1 MSTSPFCT
9 AAFRLNQLDI
19 VVVPIELG
27 GKKSLVKGW
36 HKWGRQKVATISS
49 FARKFP
55 QANIAISC
63 GASGLT
69 IIDLDD
75 PSLLG
80 DAIARFGETPL
91 QVTTPRGGF
100 HLYYKNNGEKNP
112 NNLRK
117 LENLKIDVKG
127 KGGYV
132 LAPPSV
138 IKGVTYQIS
147 KGGWDCLNQLPFIK
161 ENGLVSRTNAAP
173 STLSEGERRSSVK
186 KSISDMVIGDGRNNR
201 LFKLARKKAKEVD
214 HYNELESW
222 MLLVNNRYKEPL
234 TTSEVE
240 GIAKSVWSYKKKGT
254 LGKPYVHASHRE
266 IALIGSHA
274 LHLLLVLRKNHTKR
288 QEKGEPFAIACEAMA
303 KSQVIKGWTKYI
315 YMKAR
320 NELIKMS
327 KIKHIGYGTQN
338 RKLKLYNFVVS
349 RNPNVM

>member
-1 MSTSPFCT
+1 
-9 AAFRLNQLDI
+9 
-19 VVVPIELG
+19 
-27 GKKSLVKGW
+27 
-36 HKWGRQKVATISS
+36 
-49 FARKFP
+49 
-55 QANIAISC
+55 
-63 GASGLT
+63 
-69 IIDLDD
+69 
-75 PSLLG
+75 
-80 DAIARFGETPL
+80 
-91 QVTTPRGGF
+91 
-100 HLYYKNNGEKNP
+100 
-112 NNLRK
+112 
-117 LENLKIDVKG
+117 
-127 KGGYV
+127 
-132 LAPPSV
+132 
-138 IKGVTYQIS
+138 
-147 KGGWDCLNQLPFIK
+147 
-161 ENGLVSRTNAAP
+161 
-173 STLSEGERRSSVK
+173 
-186 KSISDMVIGDGRNNR
+186 
-201 LFKLARKKAKEVD
+201 
-214 HYNELESW
+214 